1 MYNDIKNVINILIL
15 FLVIDAP
22 VLFIINK
29 DMYAKQFLRINQGE
43 MNINNRT
50 YISALISYILLA
62 VGLYMFVLKDNNDM
76 ILQKAFLFG
85 IVIYGIYNATNLAT
99 INEFGIKESIVDT
112 LWGGIICTI
121 ITFIIKKICLDFV

>member
-1 MYNDIKNVINILIL
+1 MNNDIKNVINILIL

-50 YISALISYILLA
+50 YISAIISYILLA

-99 INEFGIKESIVDT
+99 INEFGIKESVVDT

-121 ITFIIKKICLDFV
+121 ITFLMRRFKLHN

>member
-1 MYNDIKNVINILIL
+1 MNKDIKNIIIILIL

-22 VLFIINK
+22 VLFILNK

-50 YISALISYILLA
+50 YISAIISYILLA

-99 INEFGIKESIVDT
+99 INEFGIKESIIDT
-112 LWGGIICTI
+112 IWGGIICTI
-121 ITFIIKKICLDFV
+121 ITLFMRRIKF

>member
-1 MYNDIKNVINILIL
+1 MNNDIKNVINILIL

-121 ITFIIKKICLDFV
+121 ITFIINKKLKKL

>member
-1 MYNDIKNVINILIL
+1 MNKDIKNILIILIL
-15 FLVIDAP
+15 FLIIDVP

-50 YISALISYILLA
+50 YISATISYILLA
-62 VGLYMFVLKDNNDM
+62 VGLYMFVLRNNNDNM
-76 ILQKAFLFG
+76 ILQKSFLFG
-85 IVIYGIYNATNLAT
+85 IIIYGIYNATNLAT

-121 ITFIIKKICLDFV
+121 ITFLMKIQFTIC